1 MEVKFAKTGR
11 SWVSVISACFLAS
24 ILCAAV
30 ATLDWL
36 HLLPF
41 ALAGVL
47 IPLMYPFVPH
57 KYKKY
62 ATGIPLGLA
71 GLFLLIRFAPV
82 LDGLKL
88 LINRLFSQSELTQ
101 SYEYDYFTTTGE
113 NAAEAVVLL
122 SILAGMGA
130 ALWKQWFNGV
140 LAAITVV
147 AMAYFGVT
155 PELPW
160 LAALVLTAAWSMLS
174 GKHRMIYAL
183 VVCLLVGGIAM
194 ASAKIAPEPNQT
206 VSVWDEQLRDVLAGS
221 PITYEQIPIPTEV
234 PEPEIIPNP
243 DTEKEQPDHG
253 VRNLAINILFIIL
266 ATITALLLFVP
277 AIIKDLAEKR
287 RKKNREG
294 LDAQDHAAAIRAMYL
309 YAKRWGMLSATPIG
323 PTAEVYK
330 IWQEA
335 AYSDHT
341 LTEEKR
347 EIMHRYVVDTATAVW
362 QAAPRKKKLM
372 IQYKLAL

>member
-1 MEVKFAKTGR
+1 MEVNFAKTGR
-11 SWVSVISACFLAS
+11 SWGSVISACFLAS

-30 ATLDWL
+30 ATLDRL

-41 ALAGVL
+41 ALVGVL
-47 IPLMYPFVPH
+47 IPLLYPLVTQ

-62 ATGIPLGLA
+62 ALGILLA
-71 GLFLLIRFAPV
+71 LAVLFLFVRFTSV

-88 LINRLFSQSELTQ
+88 LANRLFSQSELTQ
-101 SYEYDYFTTTGE
+101 SYEYDYFATISE
-113 NAAEAVVLL
+113 NAAEAVLLL
-122 SILAGMGA
+122 SILAGVGA

-140 LAAITVV
+140 LAAVTVI

-160 LAALVLTAAWSMLS
+160 LAALVLTAAWSMLP

-183 VVCLLVGGIAM
+183 AVCLLVGGFAM
-194 ASAKIAPEPNQT
+194 ASQQIAPEPNKT
-206 VSVWDEQLRDVLAGS
+206 ISVWDEQLRDVLAGS

-253 VRNLAINILFIIL
+253 VQNLAINILFLIL
-266 ATITALLLFVP
+266 ATVTALLLFVP

-309 YAKRWGMLSATPIG
+309 YAKRWEKLSAAHID
-323 PTAEVYK
+323 PTAEVYE